1 MPQNRMLQI
10 LVPLVCHYVE
20 IALFSM
26 CDISNKSEMIN
37 KTLMLITS
45 VIPTPPPP
53 PPLST

>member
-1 MPQNRMLQI
+1 MLQNRMLQI

-45 VIPTPPPP
+45 VIPTAPAA
-53 PPLST
+53 PPL